1 MNQHPRLSGKPGRAL
16 RCTVLGIVMAA
27 VTGCGH
33 DQDLLHKS
41 QLLAMGTLVDISIWT
56 RDDGLAQR
64 AIATVTQELNDAE
77 HRWHAWRPSPLT
89 EINSKIAAGQPATV
103 DALTRDLIK
112 KSQILASASDN
123 LFNPT
128 IGKLIEVWGF
138 HTDDRPDVPPPA
150 QDQIDALLANAPAM
164 ADLHIDGDHVTS
176 TNRHVQLD
184 FGGIAKGYAV
194 DLAVDKIRKLGVR
207 NAIVD
212 AGGDLRAIGSHGD
225 RPWRIGIRNP
235 RGPGVIASLEARGDE
250 SIFTSGDYE
259 RYFIYKG
266 KRYHHIIDPR
276 TGYPSTGATSATVIH
291 SDAATAD
298 AAATALIVAG
308 PKKWRAVAKSMGLK
322 YVMLVDSKGTV
333 YMTPAMAKRIKFQI
347 EPPPK
352 VIVAQP

>member
-1 MNQHPRLSGKPGRAL
+1 MRAL
-16 RCTVLGIVMAA
+16 CSALLGLITVA
-27 VTGCGH
+27 VTGCSH

-56 RDDGLAQR
+56 NNDGLAQR
-64 AIATVTQELNDAE
+64 AISAVTQQLDDAT
-77 HRWHAWRPSPLT
+77 HRWHAWRPSTVT
-89 EINSKIAAGQPATV
+89 ELNSKIAAGQPDSV
-103 DALTRDLIK
+103 DALTLDLIE
-112 KSQILASASDN
+112 KSQRLSIASGS

-138 HTDDRPDVPPPA
+138 HTDDRPDIPPPT
-150 QDQIDALLANAPAM
+150 QEQIDTLLSYAPTM
-164 ADLHIDGDHVTS
+164 ADLHFDGNHVTS

-184 FGGIAKGYAV
+184 FGGVAKGYAV
-194 DLAVDKIRKLGVR
+194 DLAVDRIRKLGVQ

-259 RYFIYKG
+259 RYFMYKG

-276 TGYPSTGATSATVIH
+276 TGYPSTGASSATVIH
-291 SDAATAD
+291 TDAATAD

-308 PKKWRAVAKSMGLK
+308 PQKWRAVARSMGLQ

-347 EPPPK
+347 DPPPK

>member
-1 MNQHPRLSGKPGRAL
+1 M
-16 RCTVLGIVMAA
+16 IA
-27 VTGCGH
+27 VTGCSR

-56 RDDGLAQR
+56 KDDGLAQR
-64 AIATVTQELNDAE
+64 AISAVSQQLDDATR
-77 HRWHAWRPSPLT
+77 RWHAWRPSTVT
-89 EINSKIAAGQPATV
+89 ELNGKIAAGEPDTV
-103 DALTRDLIK
+103 DALTLDLIVR
-112 KSQILASASDN
+112 SQALAKASGN
-123 LFNPT
+123 LFNPA

-138 HTDDRPDVPPPA
+138 HTDDRPDIPPPG
-150 QDQIDALLANAPAM
+150 QDQIDTLLSYAPTM
-164 ADLHIDGDHVTS
+164 ADLHIDGDRITS
-176 TNRHVQLD
+176 ANRHVQLD
-184 FGGIAKGYAV
+184 FGGVAKGYAV
-194 DLAVDKIRKLGVR
+194 DLAVNRIRKLGVR

-235 RGPGVIASLEARGDE
+235 RGPGVIASLESRGDE

-259 RYFIYKG
+259 RYFMYKG

-291 SDAATAD
+291 TDAATAD

-308 PKKWRAVAKSMGLK
+308 PRKWRAVAKSMGLQ

-333 YMTPAMAKRIKFQI
+333 YMTPAMAKRITFQI
-347 EPPPK
+347 DPAPK